1 MYSDIMQISILKPF
15 TVLHCN
21 ADNSQGGLEVRIYHL
36 TAVFNDSHIRESTGL
51 ENRSRANMAV
61 EN

>member
-1 MYSDIMQISILKPF
+1 MQISILKPF